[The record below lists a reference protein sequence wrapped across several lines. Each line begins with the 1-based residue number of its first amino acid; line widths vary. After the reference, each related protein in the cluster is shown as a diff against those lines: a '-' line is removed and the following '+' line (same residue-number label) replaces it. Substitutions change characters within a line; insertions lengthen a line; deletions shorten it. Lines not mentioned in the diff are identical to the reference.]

1 MSKAHTQTC
10 SVASFLNVFGDMWTL
25 LVIKEAF
32 YGATRFSEF
41 HRNTGAAKNLLSE
54 RLTNLVTQGILEQK
68 DVGAKG
74 TRMAYELTAKGRALG
89 PVMVAMMQWSDNH
102 IYQNEDTPIKLID
115 RDTLQPL
122 PLMIPRSPD
131 GKPLGWDSI
140 VAIPGPGADDVT
152 RKRIRESAIG
162 APNLTWSE
170 DAN

>member
-41 HRNTGAAKNLLSE
+41 HRNTGAAKNLLSD
-54 RLTNLVTQGILEQK
+54 RLSNLVTQGILEQK

-102 IYQNEDTPIKLID
+102 VYPNGDTPIKLID
-115 RDTLQPL
+115 RETLHPL
-122 PLMIPRSPD
+122 PLMVPRASD
-131 GKPLGWDSI
+131 GKPLGWDDI
-140 VAIPGPGADDVT
+140 VAIPGPGADEDT
-152 RKRIRESAIG
+152 RKRISESAIG
-162 APNLTWSE
+162 APNLTWFEKS
-170 DAN
+170 D